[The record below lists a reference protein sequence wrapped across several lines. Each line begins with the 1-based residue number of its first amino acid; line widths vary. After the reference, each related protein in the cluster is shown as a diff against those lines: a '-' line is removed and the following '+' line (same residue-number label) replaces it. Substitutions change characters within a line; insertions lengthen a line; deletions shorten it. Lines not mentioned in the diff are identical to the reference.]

1 MGQAIGEVLPS
12 AIGVAISPVSIITL
26 ILLLLTARA
35 RSNALTFLIGWISG
49 LAVVGAIVLLADDA
63 AAAEAEDELSTA
75 SSAIEVVIGAAF
87 LLFAVWRWKSR
98 PKLGKEPE
106 TPKWMS
112 SIDSLTPVMAFGL
125 GVLLS
130 GLNPKNFS
138 LTLTASLAISQ
149 AALNGVESAISLVA
163 FIAIAS
169 ASVAI
174 PVLLY
179 FAVGARSEEVL
190 NRWKSWLTENN
201 AMVLFGLF
209 LILGVALIPKGVAG
223 LAS

>member
-12 AIGVAISPVSIITL
+12 AIGVAISPVPIITL

-35 RSNALTFLIGWISG
+35 RSNALAFLIGWIAG
-49 LAVVGAIVLLADDA
+49 LAVVGAIVLLAADA

-75 SSAIEVVIGAAF
+75 SSVIEVVIGAAF

-130 GLNPKNFS
+130 GVRPKNFL
-138 LTLTASLAISQ
+138 LTLTASLTIAQ
-149 AALNGVESAISLVA
+149 AGLNSVESGTSLVA

-169 ASVAI
+169 APVAI
-174 PVLLY
+174 PALLY
-179 FAVGARSEEVL
+179 FALSARAEEIL
-190 NRWKSWLTENN
+190 NRWKSWLTENI
-201 AMVLFGLF
+201 ATVLIGASLVV
-209 LILGVALIPKGVAG
+209 GVALIPKGVAG
-223 LAS
+223 LTS